1 MSRELMTMGQGPITM
16 TSLEL
21 VDFINDDRKWRAVE
35 EGVDFPSAGFAKLEH
50 SDFMK
55 KVPAVLGERAGIF
68 SGTYQIPGPNGSS
81 RNAPAYC
88 FPKRE
93 ACLMAM
99 SYSYELQAKVF
110 DRMTA
115 LESAASAP
123 APAPAAMSRMDI
135 LQIAMQAEQE
145 RLIAVAQRDEAIRTK
160 AEIGSRREATAM
172 ATAAAKTKEVA
183 KLQHELGRNQ
193 QHATVIAVENAT
205 KQKFAKNAY
214 VGLRK
219 AAKEFGLGAV
229 DVVDQRYGSVKAWP
243 AAAWRKC
250 FGIELGDLFPGG
262 EAA

>member
-1 MSRELMTMGQGPITM
+1 MSRELMAMGQGPLMM
-16 TSLEL
+16 TSREIADLT
-21 VDFINDDRKWRAVE
+21 DKR
-35 EGVDFPSAGFAKLEH
+35 H
-50 SDFMK
+50 SDVMRDIR
-55 KVPAVLGERAGIF
+55 VMMAALEQNADLRSVCISNTYVGENEQ
-68 SGTYQIPGPNGSS
+68 TYPQ
-81 RNAPAYC
+81 
-88 FPKRE
+88 
-93 ACLMAM
+93 
-99 SYSYELQAKVF
+99 YELDKDTSLNLLLGYDAVARMKVIKRWQELEAGQGQKLPQSFAQAL
-110 DRMTA
+110 R
-115 LESAASAP
+115 LAAE
-123 APAPAAMSRMDI
+123 
-135 LQIAMQAEQE
+135 QAEQIE
-145 RLIAVAQRDEAIRTK
+145 QLAYERDEAKRTK